1 MNTLLLQA
9 QLAILHLTLLCSES
23 EVQEGEV
30 EEIELIPPRAAS
42 MAALR
47 GLGLHKKFGRG
58 KNLTL
63 AEAISQEKSLI
74 FEDINTMVDFF
85 EKFKPDMDDPGWY
98 NPEEP
103 SVDWIRWSLMGDQ
116 SGKNWSIDTKKM
128 LEKGLKDKSIKIKA
142 LE

>member
-1 MNTLLLQA
+1 MNTLLFQV
-9 QLAILHLTLLCSES
+9 QLEMLHLCLLCSES
-23 EVQEGEV
+23 EVEESEV
-30 EEIELIPPRAAS
+30 KEIELIVPSIAS

-47 GLGLHKKFGRG
+47 GVALHKKFGGG

-63 AEAISQEKSLI
+63 AEAIAQEKPLTL
-74 FEDINTMVDFF
+74 EDIDKMVDFF

-98 NPEEP
+98 NPENP
-103 SVDWIRWSLMGDQ
+103 SVGWIRWSLMGGQ

-128 LEKGLKDKSIKIKA
+128 LEEGLKDKSIKIKT